1 VPVSPLLRK
10 LAVLAPG
17 LFPAAQLHR
26 LGLAALAASDTR
38 VADALL
44 ERAAL
49 ACRAEYDMERLARV
63 RVHQLMARAL
73 GEVSADTEASSRV
86 ERALSRLERIESI
99 ESPFEML
106 DARRALASWVS
117 PARAMAKAPKTL
129 QPSLF
134 DRAA

>member
-10 LAVLAPG
+10 VAFLAPR
-17 LFPAAQLHR
+17 LFPAATLHR
-26 LGLAALAASDTR
+26 LGLTALAAGDTR
-38 VADALL
+38 GADALL

-49 ACRAEYDMERLARV
+49 ACRAEFETERLARV

-73 GEVSADTEASSRV
+73 EHGREWEASSRA
-86 ERALSRLERIESI
+86 ERALSRLEWIESI
-99 ESPFEML
+99 EPPFEML
-106 DARRALASWVS
+106 DARRALAVWSS
-117 PARAMAKAPKTL
+117 PARVASPAPRVL

>member
-1 VPVSPLLRK
+1 VPISPMLRK
-10 LAVLAPG
+10 LAVLAPS
-17 LFPAAQLHR
+17 LFPAAHLHR
-26 LGLAALAASDTR
+26 LGLAALAARDTR

-49 ACRAEYDMERLARV
+49 ACRAEYEMERLARV

-73 GEVSADTEASSRV
+73 DETSVDAEASSRV

-106 DARRALASWVS
+106 DARRALASW
-117 PARAMAKAPKTL
+117 ARPVRAVEKASKTL